1 MSSGYLGGFRNQQ
14 PKTAADHYQ
23 QRRARRRAE
32 VSHSIYPI
40 TLNQVADR
48 DLLYE
53 CYQELRL
60 EGGPAPGPDRVTYAA
75 LSNSEVGELLGQ
87 LSGDLLKG
95 NYRPSRTR
103 TVKIPKPGK
112 SDHRTLHLSNILDRV
127 VAKALNKK
135 LTPIWERIFL
145 PCSFG
150 FRPNHILERNSK
162 RHDTWTMLAELQA
175 QMQFHDRWV
184 VAVED
189 LKSAFDNVPIK
200 HTLECHRKLFAA
212 IKLNAKSKSAKSGW
226 AKETER
232 LMKLISVV
240 LRGGDNTRQRGID
253 QGNNYSPTALNALL
267 HYWLDV
273 PLTARMNH
281 PLWFRYADNL
291 VYVANSVSEGKHLLG
306 RIGRLIKPLGIIV
319 KGEDGVTDLRSGGE
333 VQLLGFTISQVKEQ
347 IRFGLGNHAVAN
359 LAERLS
365 KAHDHEDPPKAARQ
379 SLLGWISSCGPAFEN
394 GVSQIPMLLNLAA
407 ERGFRELASPDVIRE
422 RWERAWDRWSRYRQ
436 KALGRLKGRE

>member
-1 MSSGYLGGFRNQQ
+1 MSSGYLGGFRKQE

-23 QRRARRRAE
+23 QRRARRRVE
-32 VSHSIYPI
+32 VSHPIYPV
-40 TLNQVADR
+40 TLDQIADR

-60 EGGPAPGPDRVTYAA
+60 EGGPAPGPDKVTYAA
-75 LSNSEVGELLGQ
+75 LCNSEVGELLGQ
-87 LSGDLLKG
+87 LAGELLKG

-112 SDHRTLHLSNILDRV
+112 SGHRTLHIGNILDRV
-127 VAKALNKK
+127 VAKALNKQ

-150 FRPNHILERNSK
+150 FRPNHMLEGNAL
-162 RHDTWTMLAELQA
+162 RHDTWTMLAELEA
-175 QMQFHDRWV
+175 QMQLHGRWV
-184 VAVED
+184 VAIDD

-200 HTLECHRKLFAA
+200 HTLECHRKMFASL
-212 IKLNAKSKSAKSGW
+212 KLGSNSKRAKSGW

-240 LRGGDNTRQRGID
+240 LRGGDDNRQRGID

-273 PLTARMNH
+273 PLTARMKH
-281 PLWFRYADNL
+281 PLWFRYADNFA
-291 VYVANSVSEGKHLLG
+291 YVAKSVSEGKHLLG
-306 RIGRLIKPLGIIV
+306 RVGRRLKPLGMNL
-319 KGEDGVTDLRSGGE
+319 KGEDGVADLNAGEE
-333 VQLLGFTISQVKEQ
+333 VQLLGFIVSRVQEQ
-347 IRFGLGNHAVAN
+347 IRFGLGNQALAN

-379 SLLGWISSCGPAFEN
+379 SFMGWISSCGPAFEN

-407 ERGFRELASPDVIRE
+407 ERGFRELASTDVLRQ
-422 RWERAWDRWSRYRQ
+422 RWEWAWDRWSKHRQ
-436 KALGRLKGRE
+436 KALGV